1 VGNQS
6 QQFAQVVLDVPISPL
21 DDLEQASAEI
31 AAAAAELYADRQW
44 NHVFLAEPEVLGV
57 ESITREETV
66 LRVAARVRPL
76 EQWRVAR
83 ELRARI
89 LQRFA
94 RARLASK
101 LPDDTE

>member
-1 VGNQS
+1 M
-6 QQFAQVVLDVPISPL
+6 
-21 DDLEQASAEI
+21 
-31 AAAAAELYADRQW
+31 
-44 NHVFLAEPEVLGV
+44 
-57 ESITREETV
+57 TREETV

-101 LPDDTE
+101 LPEDSE